1 MDVDLKPWVR
11 WSMGAAVLALGLGA
25 SAAWARSPHFQNLSA
40 SCYDE
45 DTLTVSGKDVGL
57 GLPDNSQVTVV
68 VTADAQCVNPGNN
81 TPNAN
86 NKKDKPDVTAVEA
99 QGIYFVSSGNLQFS
113 INLDATM
120 SPSCNPPMT
129 IDFTNVTVTA
139 YTRYPPVTLDDR
151 LNFSTSFDSLYS
163 CP

>member
-1 MDVDLKPWVR
+1 MDVNLKTWVR

-40 SCYDE
+40 SCFDE
-45 DTLTVSGKDVGL
+45 DTLAVSGKDVGL

-81 TPNAN
+81 APKAN
-86 NKKDKPDVTAVEA
+86 NKNDTPDVTAVEA

-120 SPSCNPPMT
+120 TPSCNPPMT
-129 IDFTNVTVTA
+129 IDFTNVQVCA
-139 YTRYPPVTLDDR
+139 YQYYPGTP
-151 LNFSTSFDSLYS
+151 LNCSTNFDSLYS